1 MANDDNVLKKFLNWN
16 SGWEDWEI
24 TDDEPPVPADS
35 DLDKFDSLI
44 ERPTPAL
51 KTWMEE
57 YIYAYW
63 NEGLN
68 ENDRP
73 ERRAL
78 FYGNSVRSLPD
89 REREGVLLE
98 RFWNSV
104 SDFESDMIR
113 ESKKHRVA
121 YFEAK
126 VKQAR
131 RKVNLMNSILEHY
144 KDVLDRVRNENV

>member
-63 NEGLN
+63 NEGHCSTGTVCAVCQT
-68 ENDRP
+68 ENA
-73 ERRAL
+73 RA
-78 FYGNSVRSLPD
+78 FCSN
-89 REREGVLLE
+89 
-98 RFWNSV
+98 V
-104 SDFESDMIR
+104 SGT
-113 ESKKHRVA
+113 A
-121 YFEAK
+121 
-126 VKQAR
+126 
-131 RKVNLMNSILEHY
+131 
-144 KDVLDRVRNENV
+144 